1 MSVADELR
9 AAHAPGAGAAGGGP
23 ALRRI
28 LVPVGLAGD
37 AVPALALA
45 ARLCDTASGLLRLV
59 HVRIY
64 DPPVRGYPARFYPE
78 TRDAA
83 AAAVDE
89 AMLTVWGWGLRADSA
104 VVTAPRGKVAAA
116 IAAEAAGW
124 DAHVIVLTRRP
135 RTAVSRLLWG
145 CVPDQVMRKSGC
157 PVLAVHPGR
166 S

>member
-1 MSVADELR
+1 MSVAGELR
-9 AAHAPGAGAAGGGP
+9 AQAPGAGAAGGGP

-28 LVPVGLAGD
+28 LVPVRLAAD
-37 AVPALALA
+37 AGPALALA
-45 ARLCDTASGLLRLV
+45 ARLCDTASGAVRLV

-78 TRDAA
+78 TGDAA
-83 AAAVDE
+83 AAVVDE
-89 AMLTVWGWGLRADSA
+89 AMLTVWRWGLRAGTA

-116 IAAEAAGW
+116 IAAEADGW
-124 DAHVIVLTRRP
+124 NADVIVLARRP
-135 RTAVSRLLWG
+135 RMAVSRLLWG

-166 S
+166 A

>member
-1 MSVADELR
+1 MSLADELM
-9 AAHAPGAGAAGGGP
+9 AAAPGAGPAGGGP

-28 LVPVGLAGD
+28 LVPVDLAAD
-37 AVPALALA
+37 AAPALALA
-45 ARLCDTASGLLRLV
+45 AGLCDPASGVLRLV

-78 TRDAA
+78 TDDVAAGVVDA
-83 AAAVDE
+83 
-89 AMLTVWGWGLRADSA
+89 AMLTVWARGLRADAA
-104 VVTAPRGKVAAA
+104 VVKAPRGKVAAA

-124 DAHVIVLTRRP
+124 NAHVIVLTRRP

-166 S
+166 T